1 MRKQDLSAL
10 KIDREPIAPGI
21 SKKRI
26 RRHHWILLSLV
37 AAIIIGII
45 AAGTTHVVANPTVQT
60 STVSS
65 VYPSQNYTRL
75 QATGYVVAQ
84 RKAAI
89 SSKASGRLEWLGV
102 LEGSRVKKNELVAR
116 LENKDVTAA
125 LEQATANVGVAEAEL
140 EQGLAELR
148 DARNAH
154 IRSQELLRQ
163 RFISPA
169 AYDAALARYHK
180 VEASIAGF
188 RAAVVAAKANQQAA
202 IVARD
207 QTFIRAPFDG
217 VVLTRNANVGD
228 NIMPFASAQDT
239 KGAVIT
245 LADMDTLE
253 VEADVSES
261 NLARIKV
268 NQPTEIQLEAFPD
281 ERLAGTVSRMVP
293 TVDRTKAT
301 VMVKIRFDERDPRV
315 LPNMSAK
322 VAFLSKPVPP
332 ADKQPVTAV
341 RPGAISDR
349 NGRKVVFV
357 VNNDRLRQTQVRV
370 GRQIGELTEV
380 HGLQPINPG
389 EQVVLDP
396 AQRLE
401 DGATVKPAKK

>member
-1 MRKQDLSAL
+1 LRKQDLSAL

>member
-1 MRKQDLSAL
+1 LRKQDLSAL

-301 VMVKIRFDERDPRV
+301 VMVKIRFDDRDPRV

>member
-1 MRKQDLSAL
+1 LRKQDLSAL

-37 AAIIIGII
+37 AAIIIGIV

-154 IRSQELLRQ
+154 MRSQELLRQ

-202 IVARD
+202 KVARD

-217 VVLTRNANVGD
+217 VILTRNANVGD
-228 NIMPFASAQDT
+228 NVIPFASARDT

-245 LADMDTLE
+245 LADMETLE

-261 NLARIKV
+261 NVANIKI
-268 NQPTEIQLEAFPD
+268 NQPTEIQLEAFPG
-281 ERLAGTVSRMVP
+281 ERFAGTVSRMVP

-301 VMVKIRFDERDPRV
+301 VMVKIRFDDRDPRV
-315 LPNMSAK
+315 LPDMSAK
-322 VAFLSKPVPP
+322 VAFLSKPVPTE
-332 ADKQPVTAV
+332 DKKPVTAV
-341 RPGAISDR
+341 RPGAVTER

-357 VNNDRLRQTQVRV
+357 VNDNRLRQIEVQV
-370 GRQIGELTEV
+370 GRRIGELTEV
-380 HGLQPINPG
+380 RGMQPMKAG

-396 AQRLE
+396 DEKLE
-401 DGATVKPAKK
+401 DGASVRPARK